1 MAQMHGPARKSP
13 RRNKQLH
20 VREAVEGRIKT
31 AERGGPRC
39 LSHLNNRTEAFTSCV
54 NRSTSN
60 PQKKLYLHVFQPSP
74 LPSRHINPVEWRNLA
89 RETRETR
96 SLPLSSTESPQSDP
110 YKNLRIRSIT
120 EEQQPLPRLFCAAE
134 MLTIRQSLAGKI
146 SLGMLLD

>member
-1 MAQMHGPARKSP
+1 M
-13 RRNKQLH
+13 
-20 VREAVEGRIKT
+20 
-31 AERGGPRC
+31 
-39 LSHLNNRTEAFTSCV
+39 
-54 NRSTSN
+54 
-60 PQKKLYLHVFQPSP
+60 FQPSP

-134 MLTIRQSLAGKI
+134 MLTIRTAVDAVVEPGAAAF
-146 SLGMLLD
+146 MVVFF